1 MTSPPSIR
9 ASLGLDWPTACKAG
23 SLALAA
29 WLSFAV
35 AGLLHVHNAYWAAM
49 PVWVLT
55 QPSRGLVLERAVFRV
70 IGTLIGAGV
79 GFALV
84 HIPAPP
90 LLQLALL
97 ALWIAA
103 SAGLTHVMRGVTG
116 YAAQLAGMTAAI
128 VVIPSVFTPVESMA
142 IAVARVECTLIGVVV
157 STLVL
162 ALLTPSSPL
171 AEFYAQIRAVSAEAV
186 AYAARVLREGM
197 VADGGKEERRILGL
211 ISTLESTARLTAA
224 GSVEGYRRMGDVDL
238 LVVGS
243 LSTMAAAQA
252 IRVGGGACDASLPAQ
267 LERVANHLHTA
278 WDSPIVAAERRLDSQ
293 GDARLERLQVA
304 VGQILDADLAL
315 NRSPATLA
323 PSPAPGSAWLAPHR
337 EWPLAWRTGA
347 MAGAASFIASFLGL
361 WLDWPPIQL
370 AAMGVCIFVTVLGSL
385 PLPQLVAP
393 KLFTG
398 VVVGALTAVFY
409 RLTVQPTITTT
420 SELLLSLVPFLL
432 VGGFARAHPRTAA
445 PAIDANMCF
454 LLASQVGMPATSDV
468 AAIVSDASA
477 LGLAAA
483 VIAGPFI
490 LRPRR
495 TERQAMDAAAVI
507 RRDLQRILEA
517 GTASDAV
524 DWHARGARQIL
535 RLTLHLGRARELG
548 ARWPAG
554 LLAALNLGQAM
565 IDLQQQGM
573 PEVVKVLLAALLQQ
587 RMSPRE
593 TALALQAV
601 ADAETHAGRRQ
612 AIAGL
617 AATLFLAADL
627 LSFGLPANAARRN

>member
-1 MTSPPSIR
+1 MTPPPSIR

-79 GFALV
+79 GFALA
-84 HIPAPP
+84 HIPASP

-103 SAGLTHVMRGVTG
+103 NAGLTHVMRGVTG

-142 IAVARVECTLIGVVV
+142 IAVARVECTLIGVIV

-162 ALLTPSSPL
+162 ALLTPRSPL

-186 AYAARVLREGM
+186 AYAARVLREGL

-267 LERVANHLHTA
+267 LERVANHLRTA
-278 WDSPIVAAERRLDSQ
+278 WDSPIAAAERRLDSQ
-293 GDARLERLQVA
+293 GDVRLERLQVA

-315 NRSPATLA
+315 NRPPATSA
-323 PSPAPGSAWLAPHR
+323 SSPGSAWLAPHR

-347 MAGAASFIASFLGL
+347 MAGAASFIASVLGL
-361 WLDWPPIQL
+361 WLNWPPIQL
-370 AAMGVCIFVTVLGSL
+370 AALGVCIFVTVLGSL

-409 RLTVQPTITTT
+409 RLAVQPSITTT
-420 SELLLSLVPFLL
+420 GELLLSLAPFLL
-432 VGGFARAHPRTAA
+432 VGGIARAHPRTAA

-454 LLASQVGMPATSDV
+454 LLASQVGMPATWDI
-468 AAIVSDASA
+468 AAVISDAGA

-517 GTASDAV
+517 GTPSDAV

-565 IDLQQQGM
+565 IDLRQQGL

-587 RMSPRE
+587 RMPPRE

-617 AATLFLAADL
+617 AATLLLAADL